1 MSFEVDAE
9 RVQSAATAT
18 AGTSR
23 NLVSEAQT
31 MLRNLLALQECW
43 RGSAAQNFQ
52 AVINQWEGAQ
62 KQLFESLDSIHGALN
77 TAAVLGGRSRELA
90 SLRPLITCDRA
101 GKSRRSRG
109 RRLANYQP
117 FLVG

>member
-62 KQLFESLDSIHGALN
+62 TQLFESLDSIQGALN
-77 TAAVLGGRSRELA
+77 TAAQQYSEVEAANSRLFA
-90 SLRPLITCDRA
+90 P
-101 GKSRRSRG
+101 
-109 RRLANYQP
+109 
-117 FLVG
+117 

>member
-9 RVQSAATAT
+9 RVNLPPTPQAPP
-18 AGTSR
+18 TSV
-23 NLVSEAQT
+23 NPT

-77 TAAVLGGRSRELA
+77 TAAQQYSEVEAANSRLFA
-90 SLRPLITCDRA
+90 P
-101 GKSRRSRG
+101 
-109 RRLANYQP
+109 
-117 FLVG
+117 

>member
-9 RVQSAATAT
+9 RVQAAATAT

-23 NLVSEAQT
+23 NLASESDT

-52 AVINQWEGAQ
+52 TVINQWESAQ
-62 KQLFESLDSIHGALN
+62 KHLSESLNSIQAALN
-77 TAAVLGGRSRELA
+77 TAARQYSEVEAANSRLFA
-90 SLRPLITCDRA
+90 P
-101 GKSRRSRG
+101 
-109 RRLANYQP
+109 
-117 FLVG
+117 

>member
-23 NLVSEAQT
+23 NLVSESDT
-31 MLRNLLALQECW
+31 MLRNLLSLQECW

-52 AVINQWEGAQ
+52 AVINQWESAQ
-62 KQLFESLDSIHGALN
+62 KQLMESLNSIQGALN
-77 TAAVLGGRSRELA
+77 TAARQYDEVEAANSRLFA
-90 SLRPLITCDRA
+90 P
-101 GKSRRSRG
+101 
-109 RRLANYQP
+109 
-117 FLVG
+117 

>member
-23 NLVSEAQT
+23 NLVSESDT
-31 MLRNLLALQECW
+31 MLRNLLSLQECW

-52 AVINQWEGAQ
+52 AVINQWESAQ
-62 KQLFESLDSIHGALN
+62 KQLMESLNSIHGALN
-77 TAAVLGGRSRELA
+77 TAARQYDEVESANSRLFA
-90 SLRPLITCDRA
+90 P
-101 GKSRRSRG
+101 
-109 RRLANYQP
+109 
-117 FLVG
+117 